1 MRKYRRFGRRAARK
15 RFSGR
20 RKKTFRYSRRRK
32 RISKLRKRWARK
44 RRNIRR
50 ARRRGNW
57 QTFTAKRV
65 NQVSLEI
72 DLNAAPG
79 PDAAHLYKADALWYG
94 HTKSLKAIQ
103 DKYSHHWLKSL
114 SFKFNNFKVRTM
126 MRTVTTEG
134 GTETTSEQILEPSYI
149 NMRYRW
155 DKWGDGKNP
164 GTMVGHDD
172 RIEEIMQTKCVKNC
186 YDKFWG
192 IWKPKGARALL
203 HGPVNGDE
211 SWGHYVKKMKC
222 RNVDEHGPP
231 HLGFWFCAE
240 NTLPDQFFKPDPY
253 ILHI

>member
-79 PDAAHLYKADALWYG
+79 ILAKIAPKPIGNHNNGSNFLTIAKYKSSIPTSNIRLCCSVQRR
-94 HTKSLKAIQ
+94 SLV
-103 DKYSHHWLKSL
+103 
-114 SFKFNNFKVRTM
+114 F
-126 MRTVTTEG
+126 
-134 GTETTSEQILEPSYI
+134 
-149 NMRYRW
+149 
-155 DKWGDGKNP
+155 
-164 GTMVGHDD
+164 
-172 RIEEIMQTKCVKNC
+172 
-186 YDKFWG
+186 
-192 IWKPKGARALL
+192 
-203 HGPVNGDE
+203 
-211 SWGHYVKKMKC
+211 
-222 RNVDEHGPP
+222 
-231 HLGFWFCAE
+231 
-240 NTLPDQFFKPDPY
+240 LPLCWVP
-253 ILHI
+253 LV